1 MGLFDRV
8 FVEPGELRSLDPE
21 RAEECRRVYYAE
33 KQTRLGM
40 SDAEL
45 RIYLKTWLVH
55 IIDPYPDGD
64 GDTLH

>member
-21 RAEECRRVYYAE
+21 LAEECRRVYYAE

-40 SDAEL
+40 SNKEL
-45 RIYLKTWLVH
+45 GEYLWPRRAHLV
-55 IIDPYPDGD
+55 DPYGDD